1 MLVPSDYHCKVP
13 NHSFCLLLD
22 VDGRRKEFLAE
33 CSECG
38 AIATRTLDEV
48 WQAGFVVCECGV
60 QMAVLTDTLKALQ
73 AQATE
78 IQKKLGRL
86 LLAN

>member
-1 MLVPSDYHCKVP
+1 MPGGYHCKVP

-33 CSECG
+33 CGECG
-38 AIATRTLDEV
+38 AIATRSLDDV
-48 WQAGFVVCECGV
+48 WQTGFVVCECGT
-60 QMAVLTDTLKALQ
+60 QMMVSTETMKSLRI
-73 AQATE
+73 QATE
-78 IQKKLGRL
+78 LQKKLERL

>member
-1 MLVPSDYHCKVP
+1 MLVPSEYHCKVP

-22 VDGRRKEFLAE
+22 ADGRRKEFLAE
-33 CSECG
+33 CGECG
-38 AIATRTLDEV
+38 AIATRMLDEV

-60 QMAVLTDTLKALQ
+60 QMEAFTDTLKALQ
-73 AQATE
+73 AQAAETHKE
-78 IQKKLGRL
+78 LERL